1 MAVLPLFLQTCSV
14 LPNESI
20 QGMMQLCFRFV
31 VVVVVVVVFDIYVLS
46 HFHFQYSNTS
56 DTLASYFWSKGKYVL
71 LLYPMTH
78 DLQIVEQFQS
88 VRAQMPQAT
97 PKVASSLAWIAV
109 EDLYSAHSS
118 IRIGNQDTK
127 IYSLVKSMLT
137 EARVLAEYLSG
148 LQQRLQ
154 ASTPPTS
161 PPSLF
166 GAGAG
171 AAGGLF
177 GGVGGLA
184 SVVATPT
191 SLFGVPPAGGAATTA
206 VGFGGV
212 FGGAATASTST
223 NVLSNFQQIA
233 EQFGQQFYAA
243 FNGDKTGLPAFFNDQ
258 SMFTCMGE
266 QIGGQ
271 APILAKLQTMP
282 VQLTPVIMSAQPI
295 PSSNGVM
302 LIVMGSIS
310 NSTSRFSQVF
320 TLLPQGQSFA
330 VHNMVLRDY

>member
-1 MAVLPLFLQTCSV
+1 LPTSFAHA
-14 LPNESI
+14 
-20 QGMMQLCFRFV
+20 FV
-31 VVVVVVVVFDIYVLS
+31 
-46 HFHFQYSNTS
+46 HTNSNTT
-56 DTLASYFWSKGKYVL
+56 DTLASYFWAKGKYVL

-109 EDLYSAHSS
+109 EDLYSAQSN
-118 IRIGNQDTK
+118 IRIGNQDVK
-127 IYSLVKSMLT
+127 IYSLVKSMLS

-154 ASTPPTS
+154 ARTPPTS

-166 GAGAG
+166 GPGGGAG
-171 AAGGLF
+171 GGLF

-184 SVVATPT
+184 SIVATPA
-191 SLFGVPPAGGAATTA
+191 SLFGAAGAVTTTA
-206 VGFGGV
+206 GGFGGV
-212 FGGAATASTST
+212 FGGGTTASTST

-233 EQFGQQFYAA
+233 EQFGQQFYTA
-243 FNGDKTGLPAFFNDQ
+243 FNGDKSGLPAFFNDQ

-295 PSSNGVM
+295 PASNGVM

-310 NSTSRFSQVF
+310 NSNSRFSQVF
-320 TLLPQGQSFA
+320 TLLPHGHAFA